1 MSLLD
6 QEIQFTEAIQPLCG
20 ALDEFS
26 RAHRRALR
34 DAEKGASNAKGA
46 SDGSKNQEDW
56 RQQRKRV
63 RELKGM
69 NIGLYQ
75 MEELVL

>member
-1 MSLLD
+1 MTLLE
-6 QEIQFTEAIQPLCG
+6 QEIQLTEAIQPLCG

-34 DAEKGASNAKGA
+34 DAEKSASNAKGA
-46 SDGSKNQEDW
+46 SAGSKHQEDW
-56 RQQRKRV
+56 RQQRKRD